1 LKVEIGG
8 VARAMGDTATGSLKI
23 LNNAFGDLK
32 EVAGETIV
40 QGIQPVVKWLTDVI
54 SSAAASATEIRAVN
68 KALKEIQEGKAVSDI
83 DAGIKAVTLE
93 IEKARAGLTGYAET
107 STDIMNIMEGTRY
120 ETEELREANDAYIVS
135 LENELKQLQEK
146 KKLRELEAERD
157 KARTEA
163 EKKAAEEAIRQQE
176 EKLKKIKW
184 MDDAYAK
191 SHEGQLA
198 AAYAEWQAHKANLEM
213 LEKIGGVTERA
224 IITTRDAK
232 AAYDELL
239 ASEVEIS
246 KDAYHDLSEM
256 FDDYQKDLAKKA
268 YEGWLKRKKIIEEEV
283 EREKKK
289 EEEIKQFKQKLLDS
303 VVDIWG
309 QIDSVVSAAAN
320 RELQIM
326 RRQHDQELDD
336 LQRQHDLELELEGFQ
351 GTEEEK
357 AALAEDFKEQEAAL
371 AEEFRKEEA
380 RLEFE
385 AAMRSWKLQLLGALA
400 AVARSIVEAAK
411 NAWPF
416 PAIPMMGLA
425 GVMGGVQVAAIHAAR
440 PVPTYAEGVDMIVPP
455 GYPNDSFLF
464 RAESG
469 EHLQVTPRGGIENII
484 SAPVIIQIDS
494 GPIYKGLLRAT
505 QNGIA
510 LVHPKGISKR

>member
-1 LKVEIGG
+1 
-8 VARAMGDTATGSLKI
+8 VAKAMGDTATGSLKM

-54 SSAAASATEIRAVN
+54 SSAAASAKEIRAVN
-68 KALKEIQEGKAVSDI
+68 KALKEIQEDKAVSDI

-120 ETEELREANDAYIVS
+120 ETEELREANDAYIDS
-135 LENELKQLQEK
+135 LENKLKQLQEE

-163 EKKAAEEAIRQQE
+163 EKKAAEEAVRQQE
-176 EKLKKIKW
+176 EKLKKIKI

-191 SHEGQLA
+191 THEGKVA
-198 AAYAEWQAHKANLEM
+198 AAYAEWQWHKINLEA

-239 ASEVEIS
+239 ASGEDGWKERLDAMTAETDAALEAYQLRIDGELAYQQEI
-246 KDAYHDLSEM
+246 E
-256 FDDYQKDLAKKA
+256 
-268 YEGWLKRKKIIEEEV
+268 RIKIEAA
-283 EREKKK
+283 EKEKQIA
-289 EEEIKQFKQKLLDS
+289 EEIAEQKKQLEQAVLDFM
-303 VVDIWG
+303 VNIWG
-309 QIDSVVSAAAN
+309 QIDSVGRAQAS
-320 RELQIM
+320 RELDM
-326 RRQHDQELDD
+326 
-336 LQRQHDLELELEGFQ
+336 LQRQHDLELESFQ

-357 AALAEDFKEQEAAL
+357 AAL

-400 AVARSIVEAAK
+400 AVARSIIEAAK

-425 GVMGGVQVAAIHAAR
+425 GVMGGVQIAAIHAAR
-440 PVPTYAEGVDMIVPP
+440 PVPAYAEGVDMIVPP
-455 GYPNDSFLF
+455 GYPHDSYIF

-469 EHLQVTPRGGIENII
+469 ERLQVTPPGKEENVI
-484 SAPVIIQIDS
+484 SAPIIIKIDAK
-494 GPIYKGLLRAT
+494 PVYQGLLRAT

-510 LVHPKGISKR
+510 MVDPKGIAKR